1 MLNIGLKFKTF
12 TGIGEVTPLRR
23 VEISCDENKAPI
35 INALDENSLL
45 VQPVRTRVYGT
56 ANKQPILSKKKRQ
69 RQSSS
74 ATLIMIRS
82 QLTGFRPMRSLNSCL
97 RKISG

>member
-56 ANKQPILSKKKRQ
+56 ANKQPILSKKKGNDSR
-69 RQSSS
+69 RVC
-74 ATLIMIRS
+74 IKN
-82 QLTGFRPMRSLNSCL
+82 G
-97 RKISG
+97 RKFTR